1 MIDFSKKYNRLFAIG
16 CSFTHYRGWPTWAA
30 ALSTELN
37 IPLYNLGHSGASNKY
52 IQSQLF
58 LLDNKYKLT
67 SDDLVITQWTS
78 HARLSVLGDSFYSD
92 SMQWEHWGPINDL
105 LGIFTKEREQAIAEI
120 IKYQTYNTMLLDSL
134 IAIKSSI
141 LYQNTLPCDCVNLQM
156 EDVAHEKMLMEDVAN
171 EKTLKISG
179 RLMPSFVSLLY
190 PGYTNYTD
198 VLANLT
204 EIHTNDK
211 LPLHSK
217 YRKRNLFLKAKKSN
231 TLYDMHPLPTEH
243 VAYLEN
249 IFDHSFSNTVK
260 QLAKEDEQKW
270 INTPADQPKA
280 VHVNRDNTYYKLESL
295 QQVVSLPG

>member
-16 CSFTHYRGWPTWAA
+16 CSFTQCNNWPTWAA
-30 ALSTELN
+30 VISTELN

-58 LLDNKYKLT
+58 LLDNKYNLT
-67 SDDLVITQWTS
+67 SEDLVITQWTMP
-78 HARLSVLGDSFYSD
+78 ARLSVLGDSFYSD
-92 SMQWEHWGPINDL
+92 STQWQHWGSLTDHNVEVSND
-105 LGIFTKEREQAIAEI
+105 REQAVGEI
-120 IKYQTYNTMLLDSL
+120 TKHQTYNTLLLDSL

-156 EDVAHEKMLMEDVAN
+156 ENVSEEKMF
-171 EKTLKISG
+171 KIAG
-179 RLMPSFVSLLY
+179 KLMPSFVSVLF
-190 PGYTNYTD
+190 PGYNSYAD
-198 VLANLT
+198 VLENIT
-204 EIHTNDK
+204 EIHTGDE

-217 YRKRNLFLKAKKSN
+217 YRKRNLFLKAKANKA
-231 TLYDMHPLPTEH
+231 LYDLHPLPTEH

-249 IFDHSFSNTVK
+249 ILNYSFSNTVK

-270 INTPADQPKA
+270 FSTPYTG
-280 VHVNRDNTYYKLESL
+280 HVKNRDNTYYKLESL